1 VHNASLLGD
10 YPGWEEDLPEG
21 SEKKPI
27 FSMSGLPRRMNYSLE
42 RVKLAEKKLGLKL
55 IPNATWIFPHFDCY
69 VQVKHF
75 FSV

>member
-1 VHNASLLGD
+1 
-10 YPGWEEDLPEG
+10 
-21 SEKKPI
+21 
-27 FSMSGLPRRMNYSLE
+27 MNYSLE

-69 VQVKHF
+69 VQVKHY